1 MPDRA
6 RSHPSDADPRAHALD
21 RLIGA
26 QMPAL
31 RSLADVAALEAQ
43 APWAERV
50 AARSTYEALQRGA
63 AVNPDA
69 PALIFLPDADPD
81 APHEQ
86 WSHRAFLQRVT
97 QVGNLFHRL
106 GVGPD
111 AVVSLLLPLLP
122 QAYFALFGAQVAG
135 IANPVN
141 HLLSAAQ
148 IAEILHAAGTQVLVT
163 VGPTVDAAIWAKV
176 QAVQAQLPGLKAVL
190 VARGAEH
197 PETAALDLDRQ
208 ADACASDHLESGRQI
223 AAHDWAGYFHTGGT
237 TGTPKLVRHTHA
249 NQVYQAWGL
258 RLMQYVLPGRATLC
272 GLPLF
277 HVGGA
282 LTQGLA
288 VLANG
293 GHIVTLSALGWRNP
307 NALHK
312 VWQLVARFRPPLF
325 GGVPTVVAAALQ
337 IPMAEADTSSLEFV
351 SAGGSAIPVAVIE
364 AYEKLGL
371 PVLEVYGMTET
382 SSVHVMGYRH
392 MPRVAGAVGRCLPY
406 ARVRVVRLDAD
417 GRLAGACAVNEMGV
431 VAMSGPGVFAGYLS
445 ESHNRTAFVEP
456 GWVNSGDLGRI
467 DADGQLWITGRA
479 KDLIIR
485 GGHNID
491 PAPIEELLY
500 QHPAV
505 AVAAL
510 VGQPDAYAG
519 ELPVAYVELKA
530 GHQATPAELI
540 HYLRERTPE
549 RAAVP
554 VDLHLVQPMP
564 LTAVGKIFKPALR
577 VDAIGR
583 VATQLLQGKAPAG
596 CTFAAAVLPHPAHG
610 HVIEVRISGADP
622 ALKQACEVAVHD
634 ALDPLTTR
642 HVVAWQ

>member
-1 MPDRA
+1 MPHRA
-6 RSHPSDADPRAHALD
+6 ATPPAHAHALD
-21 RLIGA
+21 RLIG
-26 QMPAL
+26 PALPEL

-43 APWAERV
+43 APWAECV
-50 AARSTYEALQRGA
+50 AAASTYEALQRGA

-69 PALIFLPDADPD
+69 PALIFLPDADPN
-81 APHEQ
+81 AAHER
-86 WSHRAFLQRVT
+86 WSHREFLARVT

-106 GVGPD
+106 GVGPND
-111 AVVSLLLPLLP
+111 VVSLLLPLLP
-122 QAYFALFGAQVAG
+122 QAYFALFGAQMAG

-141 HLLSAAQ
+141 HMLSPAQ
-148 IAEILHAAGTQVLVT
+148 IAEILHAAGTTVLVT
-163 VGPTVDAAIWAKV
+163 VGPTVDEAIWDKV
-176 QAVQAQLPGLKAVL
+176 QTVRAQLPGLRAML
-190 VARGAEH
+190 VVRGADH
-197 PETAALDLDRQ
+197 PHTADLDFDRQ
-208 ADACASDHLESGRQI
+208 ADACAADHLESGRQI
-223 AAHDWAGYFHTGGT
+223 AANDWAGYFHTGGT

-249 NQVYQAWGL
+249 NQVFQAWGL
-258 RLMQYVLPGRATLC
+258 RLLQYVLPGRATLC

-307 NALHK
+307 NSVHK
-312 VWQLVARFRPPLF
+312 VWQLVARFRPAVF

-337 IPMAEADTSSLEFV
+337 VPMGNADTTCLEFV
-351 SAGGSAIPVAVIE
+351 SAGGSATPVAVIE
-364 AYEKLGL
+364 AYQKLGQPL
-371 PVLEVYGMTET
+371 LEVYGMTET
-382 SSVHVMGYRH
+382 ASVHVMGYRH
-392 MPRVAGAVGRCLPY
+392 MPPAAGSVGHCLPY
-406 ARVRVVRLDAD
+406 ARVRVVRIDAN
-417 GRLAGACAVNEMGV
+417 GRYTGDCGVNEMGV
-431 VAMSGPGVFAGYLS
+431 VAMAGPGVFTGYLS
-445 ESHNRTAFVEP
+445 DAHNRSAFVEP

-467 DADGQLWITGRA
+467 DAAGQLWITGRA

-530 GHQATPAELI
+530 GQKTTPTELI
-540 HYLRERTPE
+540 HYLREHTPE

-554 VDLHLVQPMP
+554 VELHLVQPMP

-577 VDAIGR
+577 VDAITR
-583 VATQLLQGKAPAG
+583 VATQLLAGKAPAG
-596 CTFAAAVLPHPAHG
+596 CAFTVAVLPHPAHG
-610 HVIEVRISGADP
+610 HVIEVHVSGASP
-622 ALKQACEVAVHD
+622 ALHHTCEVAVHD
-634 ALDPLTTR
+634 VLDPLTTR
-642 HVVAWQ
+642 HVVVWG